1 MGSRARAEER
11 LFSRLQKGAIM
22 IHTRRMGAHEVER
35 LRELDVS
42 EEGDIVYT
50 RVDGEV
56 VAVPEKWRRPR
67 WSDEECSRR
76 ISSIRDDL
84 TEGGVVMIGAFDG
97 DLLVGVATL
106 RAYLSPGM
114 SELAG
119 LWVSCTHRRQGVAT
133 RLVDEVKRLAREA
146 GSAALYVSGTPSR
159 SAVGFYRSRGFRPTL
174 DVNKELYER
183 EPEDIHMVLD
193 LTKTQG
199 EAAETRG
206 DREGGQS

>member
-1 MGSRARAEER
+1 MIRIRAMGPD
-11 LFSRLQKGAIM
+11 
-22 IHTRRMGAHEVER
+22 EVER
-35 LRELDVS
+35 MRELDVS

-50 RVDGEV
+50 WVGGEV
-56 VAVPEKWRRPR
+56 VAVPERWTRAR
-67 WSDEECSRR
+67 WSDEECGRR
-76 ISSIRDDL
+76 IGSIRDDL

-106 RAYLSPGM
+106 RAYLSPRM

-133 RLVDEVKRLAREA
+133 RLVEEVERLAREA
-146 GSAALYVSGTPSR
+146 GSTALYVSGTPSR

-183 EPEDIHMVLD
+183 EPEDIHMVLE
-193 LTKTQG
+193 LARARRH
-199 EAAETRG
+199 AAG
-206 DREGGQS
+206 D

>member
-1 MGSRARAEER
+1 
-11 LFSRLQKGAIM
+11 M
-22 IHTRRMGAHEVER
+22 IHIRPMGPDEVER
-35 LRELDVS
+35 MRELDVS

-50 RVDGEV
+50 RVGGEV

-97 DLLVGVATL
+97 DLLVGVATF
-106 RAYLSPGM
+106 RARLSPGI

-133 RLVDEVKRLAREA
+133 RLVQEVEGLAREA
-146 GSAALYVSGTPSR
+146 GSATLYVSGTPSR

-193 LTKTQG
+193 LANTRRH
-199 EAAETRG
+199 AAEN
-206 DREGGQS
+206 